1 MRFTPTDLPGVVA
14 VDAEPHRDAR
24 GAFARL
30 YCPDE
35 FAAAGIDFAPTQVN
49 LSTNT
54 ERLTLRGMHFQKP
67 PFAESKLVRVVSG
80 RAWDVALDLRP
91 GPGQG
96 RWTAREL
103 TADGMEALFLPE
115 GVAHGFLTLE
125 PRHADPLPDGAQ
137 PTCPAT
143 PTACAGTTRRSRSSG
158 PSRRASSRTRTAPGR
173 TFPTAPTC
181 ARRDGRRRRRR
192 APPRGRAGAERLR
205 APRKARRGTT

>member
-1 MRFTPTDLPGVVA
+1 MRFIQTGIPGVIA

-35 FAAAGIDFAPTQVN
+35 FAAAGIAFAPTQVN

-67 PFAESKLVRVVSG
+67 PFAESKLVRVVRG

-103 TADGMEALFLPE
+103 TAEGMEALFLPE

-125 PRHADPLPDGAQ
+125 PDTHVLYQMGRSYVPGHVDGVRWDDAAFSIAWPEPPRVIADQDRAWPDF
-137 PTCPAT
+137 
-143 PTACAGTTRRSRSSG
+143 
-158 PSRRASSRTRTAPGR
+158 RTRT
-173 TFPTAPTC
+173 
-181 ARRDGRRRRRR
+181 D
-192 APPRGRAGAERLR
+192 LR
-205 APRKARRGTT
+205 